1 MAQWTRWWWCLIVVT
16 ADAGLASGVEECF
29 LYPVT
34 KGEKSPSV
42 PLNASGD
49 TIITINNI
57 YDNNTITTITTDNGV
72 CVARVLHKSTY
83 KPREDG
89 CPVLNASAVDNNART
104 WQEVVTVVVRR
115 GGGRTSVYLRD
126 SGDHDHQVKV
136 NLSDASSLHV
146 VSQEFINVGYGCYDG
161 CFQFQNAT
169 IHKSFRDGRPG
180 SLLFYGQLTGSEPL
194 NRIIFAIKDAGW
206 DQRKGFYPEDSI
218 MNNTHWF
225 AFRALPEYTGEKG
238 KYEQS
243 LTLRYETAASSCSPE
258 DPACNTGHN
267 ATYTGDV
274 PSKDLYLTFYATKN
288 VRWAVFCRP
297 RNTSQEPGVLKWL
310 SEKNI
315 ENWVVVALGGCS
327 VLLLVVSLVLGAA
340 LHRRRSPPPPALTT
354 SPSLN
359 DVDDPSGHI
368 YEYVDLDTLK
378 QQLAED
384 KSASQMDL
392 GVQKNKRNSHTSV
405 NSLYGCLHPPETTT
419 Q

>member
-16 ADAGLASGVEECF
+16 ADASLASGVEECF

-34 KGEKSPSV
+34 KGEKSPNV

-57 YDNNTITTITTDNGV
+57 YDNNTITNITTNNGV

-83 KPREDG
+83 KPKEDG
-89 CPVLNASAVDNNART
+89 CPVLNASAVDTSTGAK
-104 WQEVVTVVVRR
+104 QEVVTVVVRR

-146 VSQEFINVGYGCYDG
+146 VSQEFVNVGYGCYDG

-169 IHKSFRDGRPG
+169 IHKNFRDGRHG
-180 SLLFYGQLTGSEPL
+180 SLLFYGRLTGSGPPKGT
-194 NRIIFAIKDAGW
+194 IFALRDATW
-206 DQRKGFYPEDSI
+206 NQRRGFYPKDSI

-225 AFRALPEYTGEKG
+225 AFRALPEYIYNNSKCVL
-238 KYEQS
+238 S
-243 LTLRYETAASSCSPE
+243 LTLRYKTAASSCSPE

-267 ATYTGDV
+267 ATYTGEV
-274 PSKDLYLTFYATKN
+274 PSKDLYLTFYATEN

-297 RNTSQEPGVLKWL
+297 RATSQVP
-310 SEKNI
+310 
-315 ENWVVVALGGCS
+315 
-327 VLLLVVSLVLGAA
+327 
-340 LHRRRSPPPPALTT
+340 
-354 SPSLN
+354 

>member
-16 ADAGLASGVEECF
+16 ADASLASGVEECF

-34 KGEKSPSV
+34 KGEKSPNV

-57 YDNNTITTITTDNGV
+57 YDNNTITNITTNNGV

-83 KPREDG
+83 KPKEDG
-89 CPVLNASAVDNNART
+89 CPVLNASAVDTSTGAK
-104 WQEVVTVVVRR
+104 QEVVTVVVRR

-146 VSQEFINVGYGCYDG
+146 VSQEFVNVGYGCYDG

-169 IHKSFRDGRPG
+169 IHKNFRDGRHG
-180 SLLFYGQLTGSEPL
+180 SLLFYGRLTGSGPPKGT
-194 NRIIFAIKDAGW
+194 IFALRDATW
-206 DQRKGFYPEDSI
+206 NQRRGFYPKDSI

-225 AFRALPEYTGEKG
+225 AFRALPEYIYNNSKCVL
-238 KYEQS
+238 S
-243 LTLRYETAASSCSPE
+243 LTLRYKTAASSCSPE

-267 ATYTGDV
+267 ATYTGEV
-274 PSKDLYLTFYATKN
+274 PSKDLYLTFYATEN

-297 RNTSQEPGVLKWL
+297 RATSQVPGVLKWL
-310 SEKNI
+310 SEKTI